1 MANKNSWAR
10 RALLKLGERTAG
22 SSIAKVGEKLGR
34 PIMSATRGVRKSI
47 DDDKKVMSMM
57 RNRGLSGTIMGE
69 SNYNTA
75 FKRIKGYVKDNDMS
89 SANTYIQD
97 QARKIKSQ

>member
-1 MANKNSWAR
+1 
-10 RALLKLGERTAG
+10 
-22 SSIAKVGEKLGR
+22 
-34 PIMSATRGVRKSI
+34 
-47 DDDKKVMSMM
+47 M